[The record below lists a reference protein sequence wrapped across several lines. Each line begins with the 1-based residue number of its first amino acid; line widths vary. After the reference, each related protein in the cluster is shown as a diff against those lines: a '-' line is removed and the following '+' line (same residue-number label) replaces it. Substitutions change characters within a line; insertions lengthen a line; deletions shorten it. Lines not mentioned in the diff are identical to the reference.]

1 MDLKVTEETSNT
13 LGLEIE
19 KEDFS
24 IPDILHQE
32 LLKDPKVQFAGV
44 HQIHPILKKYA
55 LRIESKSTAKPA
67 TILVKASET
76 AAKTAAE
83 ILKEAQRAID
93 ETKDTKASNSSGSS
107 GKREG
112 KKK

>member
-13 LGLEIE
+13 MGLQIE

-32 LLKDPKVQFAGV
+32 LLKDPKVVFAGI

-67 TILVKASET
+67 ALLVTASEN
-76 AAKTAAE
+76 AAKTAAA
-83 ILKEAQRAID
+83 ILKEVQNAVG
-93 ETKDTKASNSSGSS
+93 ETKGTNASSNSG
-107 GKREG
+107 G
-112 KKK
+112 KKESKKK

>member
-13 LGLEIE
+13 LGLQIE

-32 LLKDPKVQFAGV
+32 LLKDPKVAFAGI

-55 LRIESKSTAKPA
+55 LRIESKGTAKPA
-67 TILVKASET
+67 ALLVTAGEN
-76 AAKTAAE
+76 AAKNAAS
-83 ILKEAQRAID
+83 ILKEAQRAVG
-93 ETKDTKASNSSGSS
+93 ETKGTKASSGS
-107 GKREG
+107 G
-112 KKK
+112 KKESKKK

>member
-1 MDLKVTEETSNT
+1 MDLNVTEETSNT
-13 LGLEIE
+13 LGLEIG

-32 LLKDPKVQFAGV
+32 LLKDPKVAFAGI

-67 TILVKASET
+67 ALLVTAGEK
-76 AAKTAAE
+76 AAKTAAS
-83 ILKEAQRAID
+83 ILKEAQRAVG
-93 ETKDTKASNSSGSS
+93 ETKETKASSG
-107 GKREG
+107 G
-112 KKK
+112 KKESKKK